1 MRAKVLSFVQM
12 KGGAGKTTLCS
23 NIASTLSESGKV
35 LMIDT
40 DVPQSSLKT
49 WFDIRNEQYV
59 IENLDVL
66 VAKNLKHLQSIV
78 RDNISDYD
86 YILIDGHPRITNL
99 TRAVILLSDM
109 ALIPMAPSQ
118 VEVWST
124 KHLAEIV
131 KEAKQ
136 MNNNLE
142 ARICWNRYRV
152 RTSSADDVVTSAKKE
167 LDLEDFS
174 TKLGNRVAYLDSF
187 AEGLTVAEWHD
198 AAAKLEIWALTSS
211 IERLL
216 AKQGNTR
223 LKTEAQV
230 EKFVK
235 AK

>member
-23 NIASTLSESGKV
+23 NIASTLSESGNV

-40 DVPQSSLKT
+40 DVPQCSLKT
-49 WFDIRNEQYV
+49 WYDIRNEGYV

-66 VAKNLKHLQSIV
+66 VAKNLKHLQSLV
-78 RDNISDYD
+78 RDNINDYE

-99 TRAVILLSDM
+99 TRAVILLSD
-109 ALIPMAPSQ
+109 AVLIPMAPSQ

-131 KEAKQ
+131 EEAKQ
-136 MNNNLE
+136 INNSLE

-152 RTSSADDVVTSAKKE
+152 RTNSAEDVVSSAKKE
-167 LDLEDFS
+167 LGLEDFS

-187 AEGLTVAEWHD
+187 ADGLTVAEWHD
-198 AAAKLEIWALTSS
+198 PAAKLEIWALTSN

-223 LKTEAQV
+223 LKTESQV

-235 AK
+235 GK